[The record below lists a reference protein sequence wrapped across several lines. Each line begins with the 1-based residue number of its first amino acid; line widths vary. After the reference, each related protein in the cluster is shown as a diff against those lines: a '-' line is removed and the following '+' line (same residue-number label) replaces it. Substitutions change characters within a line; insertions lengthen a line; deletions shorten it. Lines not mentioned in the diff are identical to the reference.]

1 MKINKNWAILVL
13 LLVGIGIWA
22 IAGTL
27 LAPAQAR
34 EIIETPGWSL
44 PPVSPTPAFS
54 VPPAWEHA
62 TLENIHFG
70 EPQVVLT
77 DSLGLRIV
85 SWISENEVLI
95 RRDTLPGGNGYAI
108 EVFNVQTGAVER
120 LAAEVFCGKPLWNPV
135 QQAVVYL
142 QYDKVRKQRNLMW
155 RPLAAREGQQLVPSV
170 TSPILLAAGGKGA
183 VAYSVEERALTG
195 KETGATDK
203 DIQIAFETFAPPA
216 TTLFCGWKYDTA
228 VSPDGKW
235 QVVYNCEHFLL
246 VNTKNGVVQELD
258 LGKGK
263 GQWQPYWALDVQWS
277 PDGEQL
283 AVVATVGWLP
293 NQIRFLL
300 LVEPWTA
307 QVKELPIPRSFV
319 LGDLAWDPKGC
330 FLLAVGVVDTIPP
343 GYGVLGTILV
353 NTANE
358 EIREVGLLPEGSLAG
373 GDIAWSPNG
382 NQVAFLCNRLE
393 LPYAAICVS
402 NTKVGP

>member
-1 MKINKNWAILVL
+1 MKSNKNSVSLGL
-13 LLVGIGIWA
+13 LLLGVGIWA

-34 EIIETPGWSL
+34 EIIETPGWSW
-44 PPVSPTPAFS
+44 PPASPPPAFN
-54 VPPAWEHA
+54 VPPEWAHA
-62 TLENIHFG
+62 TLANIHFG

-95 RRDTLPGGNGYAI
+95 RRDTLPGGNGHAI
-108 EVFNVQTGAVER
+108 EVFNVQTGEVRR
-120 LAAEVFCGKPLWNPV
+120 LADGRIWGEPIWSSRERAI
-135 QQAVVYL
+135 VYL
-142 QYDKVRKQRNLMW
+142 LYD
-155 RPLAAREGQQLVPSV
+155 EGQRMTSLVWQSLDGKAVKILEGAVQPIV
-170 TSPILLAAGGKGA
+170 LAPDGRGAMAYSPEERTLAGKAAGTTEKN
-183 VAYSVEERALTG
+183 
-195 KETGATDK
+195 
-203 DIQIAFETFAPPA
+203 IQLAFEAFAPPA

-228 VSPDGKW
+228 VSPAGKW

-246 VNTKNGVVQELD
+246 VNTKDGTIKELD
-258 LGKGK
+258 LGKGE

-300 LVEPWTA
+300 LVDPWTA
-307 QVKELPIPRSFV
+307 QVKEIPIPRSFV

-393 LPYAAICVS
+393 QPYAAICVS

>member
-1 MKINKNWAILVL
+1 MKSNKNSVILGL
-13 LLVGIGIWA
+13 LLLGVGIWA
-22 IAGTL
+22 IVGTL

-34 EIIETPGWSL
+34 EIIDTPGWSL

-54 VPPAWEHA
+54 VPPEWAHA

-142 QYDKVRKQRNLMW
+142 QYDEARKQRNLMW
-155 RPLAAREGQQLVPSV
+155 RPLDAREAQQLASGV
-170 TSPILLAAGGKGA
+170 TSPILLADGGKGA
-183 VAYSVEERALTG
+183 VAYSVEEKTLVGRTTAPT
-195 KETGATDK
+195 EK
-203 DIQIAFETFAPPA
+203 DMQFAFEPFAPPA
-216 TTLFCGWKYDTA
+216 ATLFCGWKYDTA

-246 VNTKNGVVQELD
+246 INTKNGVVQELD
-258 LGKGK
+258 LGE
-263 GQWQPYWALDVQWS
+263 WQEDSRWALDTQWS

-283 AVVATVGWLP
+283 AVVATTRWLP
-293 NQIRFLL
+293 NQISFLLLVNPGTGDLREISMSRFFYIYDLAWSPGGRFLL
-300 LVEPWTA
+300 LSGAVGGTEKVSHRLLDLLTDQEHTLSLLAPD
-307 QVKELPIPRSFV
+307 V
-319 LGDLAWDPKGC
+319 LGGAS
-330 FLLAVGVVDTIPP
+330 F
-343 GYGVLGTILV
+343 
-353 NTANE
+353 
-358 EIREVGLLPEGSLAG
+358 
-373 GDIAWSPNG
+373 AWSPDGEMVLMNCTKPG
-382 NQVAFLCNRLE
+382 QGALCVISVE
-393 LPYAAICVS
+393 VQQ
-402 NTKVGP
+402 